1 MARFF
6 GGLLLLGIWFAAS
19 AFLIFPVA
27 FLKNG
32 LLLTGALL
40 LVLASLI
47 AGLTAYVK
55 RKDSIGYAFAA
66 APGFA
71 FAAWVAIEDI
81 ARRW

>member
-1 MARFF
+1 MGRFF
-6 GGLLLLGIWFAAS
+6 GGVLLLGIWFAAS
-19 AFLIFPVA
+19 AFLILPVA

-40 LVLASLI
+40 LVLASVVAGLI
-47 AGLTAYVK
+47 AFVK
-55 RKDSIGYAFAA
+55 RKDSLGYAFAA

-81 ARRW
+81 VRRL